1 MMKQFNLI
9 EYKKKIRAA
18 IRKDAQEGIRLNFW
32 HTLFVNTWGI

>member
-1 MMKQFNLI
+1 MKKLSTEEF
-9 EYKKKIRAA
+9 KARVRAS